1 MGTNKRAVAL
11 LAALFVSISAG
22 SAFLQYAQHGQDRC
36 AFALTDAQK
45 SRALGLNPDQAEM
58 LEERGGDIADL
69 CTVSDDELSWYQRTL
84 HAEWNEDADKFAAL
98 QRTSD
103 DGTIRAGGV
112 AQALRQRDALAAQMR
127 ASGKGAFGRL
137 LPEAAAGV
145 WTALGPDPALNPIP
159 LATAGAGRVN
169 TLTFDPTNDQRI
181 FLGGPAGMFVTAN
194 GGAQW
199 TQVPGF
205 PAVLPVNSIVVS
217 PQRPSV
223 YFASTGDNYG
233 TRHFG
238 IAAANGAGIY
248 VSTDS
253 GVTWSPLQATD
264 PGKNRDFYY
273 VERLAISP
281 TDPTVLLAG
290 TIYGTYRSAD
300 SGQTWT
306 RTFNASSASG
316 FRVQYNV
323 TFDPNNGAA
332 ALIAGY
338 GYTGYSADGA

>member
-1 MGTNKRAVAL
+1 
-11 LAALFVSISAG
+11 
-22 SAFLQYAQHGQDRC
+22 
-36 AFALTDAQK
+36 
-45 SRALGLNPDQAEM
+45 
-58 LEERGGDIADL
+58 
-69 CTVSDDELSWYQRTL
+69 
-84 HAEWNEDADKFAAL
+84 
-98 QRTSD
+98 
-103 DGTIRAGGV
+103 
-112 AQALRQRDALAAQMR
+112 MR